1 VATGLLLIASA
12 ARSDD
17 VQATVQR
24 SRMADSPQPDPAQG
38 VFETL
43 LVVRGVPCELDAH
56 LERLRA
62 SLRSLH
68 DVALPAAAR
77 ELALERAGGLALGRL
92 RLSLTPRGDGAPRV
106 EAVAQAVDRVTVLPG
121 WELALDLRSVAAD
134 GWRGAHKWADRRLLE
149 RLDAQAAP
157 ESALLV
163 DRERGVLE
171 TTCANVFA
179 VGEDGVLRTPPLDGG
194 VLPGVTRAR
203 VLALARAAGV
213 AVREERLRTEQLLLA
228 RELFATGS
236 VRGVEPVRS
245 LDGVAVGGPG
255 PVTAALARELRLQ
268 WLGGA
273 VAV

>member
-1 VATGLLLIASA
+1 MLIASA
-12 ARSDD
+12 RLARY
-17 VQATVQR
+17 VHVILQH
-24 SRMADSPQPDPAQG
+24 SRMADLPQPDPAQG
-38 VFETL
+38 IFETM
-43 LVVRGVPCELDAH
+43 LVVRGVPRELDAH

-62 SLRSLH
+62 SLRALY
-68 DVALPAAAR
+68 DVALPAPAR
-77 ELALERAGGLALGRL
+77 ELALERAAGLALGRL
-92 RLSLTPRGDGAPRV
+92 RLSLTPQDGGAPRA
-106 EAVAQAVDRVTVLPG
+106 EAVAQPVDRVTVLPG

-134 GWRGAHKWADRRLLE
+134 GWNGAHKWADRRLLE
-149 RLDAQAAP
+149 QLDAQAAP

-171 TTCANVFA
+171 TTRANVFA

-203 VLALARAAGV
+203 VLALARAAGIE
-213 AVREERLRTEQLLLA
+213 VREERLRTEQLLVA

-236 VRGVEPVRS
+236 VRGVEPIRS

-255 PVTAALARELRLQ
+255 PVTTRLAGELRAQ
-268 WLGGA
+268 WLDSA